1 MPEVIKQEEP
11 VQPNSLSGAWRTTMA
26 LMETFRDRP
35 APTFAFLTA
44 LASWGAAFSRLC
56 WPRFAD
62 PEEAGVCLLRDVLV
76 APYPGE
82 WRRYVLHPLWPLEP
96 GYIRAFFASAVLLLE
111 GYTLEYE
118 VGTSQFTGALVGL
131 HVVAAAVLLHFGF
144 VACHLSL
151 EAVLVALAVVM
162 HQVNPKVHTD
172 GLDKSMR
179 VPFAIEP
186 RWHVWFLQSILLLMT
201 SDFPKALVVHGAGLA
216 VGGALA
222 LRDPQVWIDA
232 WNAAR
237 ARSFGIG
244 ATVHI
249 ALLLFT
255 LLFMPLTTQSL
266 PGDFFAALLDGRVLS
281 RAWWQTS
288 SPGSPA
294 LLHLALAGLMSSEA
308 LFICKLIISFAFPL
322 LLTPFRMWTKF
333 YTGACV
339 LLCMYAMNSPVWR
352 YPHVGF
358 LVLMYLAW
366 ALWKLPGL
374 EPAKQHSA

>member
-1 MPEVIKQEEP
+1 
-11 VQPNSLSGAWRTTMA
+11 MA

-35 APTFAFLTA
+35 APTCAFLVA
-44 LASWGAAFSRLC
+44 LATWGAAGYRLC
-56 WPRFAD
+56 WPDLAD
-62 PEEAGVCLLRDVLV
+62 PESAGVCLLPDVLF

-82 WRRYVLHPLWPLEP
+82 WRRYVLHLLWPLEP
-96 GYIRAFFASAVLLLE
+96 GYIRAFFTSAVLLLE

-118 VGTSQFTGALVGL
+118 VGTAQFATALVGL
-131 HVVAAAVLLHFGF
+131 HVVAAAVLLHFRF
-144 VACHLSL
+144 VICHLSL
-151 EAVLVALAVVM
+151 ESVLVALAVMM

-179 VPFAIEP
+179 VPFAVEP

-201 SDFPKALVVHGAGLA
+201 ADFPKALVVHGVGLA

-237 ARSFGIG
+237 SRSFGIG
-244 ATVHI
+244 ASVHI
-249 ALLLFT
+249 ALLLFA

-266 PGDFFAALLDGRVLS
+266 PTDLFAALLDGRALS
-281 RAWWQTS
+281 REWWQMS

-294 LLHLALAGLMSSEA
+294 MLHLALAGGMSPEA
-308 LFICKLIISFAFPL
+308 LFICKLVISFAFPL
-322 LLTPFRMWTKF
+322 LLTPFRLWTKF

-358 LVLMYLAW
+358 LVLAYLAW
-366 ALWKLPGL
+366 ALWKLPSL
-374 EPAKQHSA
+374 EMASKPHQA